1 MKPSSFFHST
11 TWNRS
16 FLSLLLVILS
26 LGAFAQTNELV
37 RYDFGMF
44 SIMFP
49 ESCQKI
55 ETESDEEQGCSG
67 WVTPNKDFICTVCF
81 FGFDEGFDPEQRF
94 REEAEGLNINL
105 DKSERFMITTG
116 TEQVLQCA
124 LIQRSANSYL
134 AIGLYPDLKQ
144 KKGVF
149 LCMMCTNTEEP
160 ALLAYVMSSFRIGI
174 ED

>member
-26 LGAFAQTNELV
+26 LGVFAQTNELV

-44 SIMFP
+44 SILFP

-149 LCMMCTNTEEP
+149 LCMMCTNAEKP

>member
-26 LGAFAQTNELV
+26 LGVFAQTNELV

-67 WVTPNKDFICTVCF
+67 WVTPTKTLSVLSAFSVLMKDSIPNNVS
-81 FGFDEGFDPEQRF
+81 GKKLKD
-94 REEAEGLNINL
+94 
-105 DKSERFMITTG
+105 
-116 TEQVLQCA
+116 
-124 LIQRSANSYL
+124 LIL
-134 AIGLYPDLKQ
+134 
-144 KKGVF
+144 
-149 LCMMCTNTEEP
+149 T
-160 ALLAYVMSSFRIGI
+160 
-174 ED
+174 

>member
-1 MKPSSFFHST
+1 
-11 TWNRS
+11 
-16 FLSLLLVILS
+16 
-26 LGAFAQTNELV
+26 
-37 RYDFGMF
+37 
-44 SIMFP
+44 MFP

-149 LCMMCTNTEEP
+149 LCMMCTNVEEP

>member
-1 MKPSSFFHST
+1 MKPSSFSHSA

-16 FLSLLLVILS
+16 FLSLLLAILS
-26 LGAFAQTNELV
+26 LGASAQTDEMV

-44 SIMFP
+44 SINLP
-49 ESCQKI
+49 EDCQKI
-55 ETESDEEQGCSG
+55 ETEDDEEPGCPG

-81 FGFDEGFDPEQRF
+81 FGFDEGFDPELRF
-94 REEAEGLNINL
+94 REEAEGLNIDL

-116 TEQVLQCA
+116 TKQVLQCA
-124 LIQRSANSYL
+124 LIQRSATSYL
-134 AIGLYPDLKQ
+134 AIGLYPDFKQ

-149 LCMMCTNTEEP
+149 LCMMCLGAEDPT
-160 ALLAYVMSSFRIGI
+160 LLAYVMSSFRLGI